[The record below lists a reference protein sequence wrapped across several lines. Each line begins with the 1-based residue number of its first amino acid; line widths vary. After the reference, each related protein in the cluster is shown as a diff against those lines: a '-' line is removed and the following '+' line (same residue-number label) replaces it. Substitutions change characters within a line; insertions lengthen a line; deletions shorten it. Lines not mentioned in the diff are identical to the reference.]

1 MQLQRVLECLLQIG
15 RTEAFSAIPQTPD
28 LRPNMAAV
36 QLSFSLRTS
45 SNAKTVHLLGSWDN
59 YNGQL
64 PLSTDSSSKKG
75 SWKGTFRFQGTTLQQ
90 GQRYWYYVRN
100 P

>member
-1 MQLQRVLECLLQIG
+1 
-15 RTEAFSAIPQTPD
+15 
-28 LRPNMAAV
+28 MAAV

-90 GQRYWYYVRN
+90 GQRYWYYVRH